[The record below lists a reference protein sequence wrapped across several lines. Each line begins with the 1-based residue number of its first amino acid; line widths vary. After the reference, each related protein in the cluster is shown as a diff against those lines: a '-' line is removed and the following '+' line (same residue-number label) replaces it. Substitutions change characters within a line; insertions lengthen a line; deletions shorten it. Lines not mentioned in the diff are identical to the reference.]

1 MSKKLA
7 DDLIELSEHQEN
19 KAARTRSRIV
29 TAAAQVLSEKGYA
42 GTRLSDVARVAD
54 LQAPAIYYYF
64 DSREALIEEVV
75 RSGSEL
81 IRVQVS
87 KVLDRLPHD
96 TPPMDRISAAVAA
109 HLEYVLHAS
118 DLTTAAI
125 RNSGQ
130 LPEGMRARQLAEQE
144 EYGSVW
150 RQLFKEAESAGLLRP
165 ELDIRAARMLVIG
178 ALNWAAEWWDPTSG
192 RLEDV
197 IATAQSLVRHGIGL
211 ADTAEPARPKRRSPR
226 KAATKTRS

>member
-1 MSKKLA
+1 MV
-7 DDLIELSEHQEN
+7 ELSEDQET
-19 KAARTRSRIV
+19 KAARTRTRIV
-29 TAAAQVLSEKGYA
+29 SAAAQVLSEKGYA
-42 GTRLSDVARVAD
+42 GTRLSDVARVAE

-81 IRVQVS
+81 IRVQVTE
-87 KVLDRLPHD
+87 VLDQLPPD

-130 LPEGMRARQLAEQE
+130 LPEDMRARQLAEQE
-144 EYGSVW
+144 EYGDVW

-165 ELDIRAARMLVIG
+165 ELDVRATRMLVIG
-178 ALNWAAEWWDPTSG
+178 ALNWAAEWWDPTRG
-192 RLEDV
+192 KLEDV
-197 IATAQSLVRHGIGL
+197 IATAQSLVRHGIG
-211 ADTAEPARPKRRSPR
+211 AAVTPEPARQKRRSPR
-226 KAATKTRS
+226 KTAAATRK